1 MCVLAAALLP
11 AMVVAQKKKS
21 NKTQYPGLITVNKRS
36 VSADE
41 FVYLYTK
48 SNQNKPDEFTEAK
61 INEYLD
67 LFIKFKLKVEEAR
80 QRGLDTTQKFLSEF
94 KGYRE
99 ELRKPYLP
107 DERLADSLVNL
118 TYNRLQ
124 QEVKASHILI
134 NVKPDAS
141 PEDTLKAYNRI
152 LEIRKRA
159 VSGEDFGKLASE
171 FSEDPSAKTNQGSL
185 GFFTAMQMVYSF
197 ETAAYQTEVGQISEP
212 VRSRFGYHIIKVE
225 DKKPA
230 RGEVE
235 VSHIMIRLGAERD
248 AVAAKNLAFEIYDQ
262 VKGGVAWEELCKQY
276 SEDLNSK
283 NNGGR
288 LRPFGVGAMASV
300 PEFDK
305 VAFALENPGDIS
317 DPFETAYGWHIVK
330 LERKIPLPSLQEL
343 SSSLKNRVTRDE
355 RMSISKQAAIKKLK
369 VDFKFN
375 ENEST
380 VKKALSLAD
389 TSLTKA
395 RWKIPTTNFN
405 KETLFTVAGKSYSV
419 ADFYQFVAK
428 SQRNTS
434 LKPEAAMQQFYQSFA
449 DEQLYKAFEEKIQL
463 GNPEYTYLLNEY
475 YEGILLF
482 EIMEKEVWNKAA
494 DDSVGQRAYYETH
507 RNQYQAGERVKAVLY
522 SSANKEN
529 VKNLKAAIAAGQ
541 DELIKEMIDK
551 KQLRRE
557 EGNFEKEDRPLLSK
571 IPWQKGVFTA
581 ENNGMYYLAQI
592 LDILPPGNKSFEDS
606 RPAVISDYQG
616 ELEHKWLAALQKK
629 YAVKVNEK
637 GKRYVLQKLVK

>member
-1 MCVLAAALLP
+1 
-11 AMVVAQKKKS
+11 
-21 NKTQYPGLITVNKRS
+21 
-36 VSADE
+36 
-41 FVYLYTK
+41 
-48 SNQNKPDEFTEAK
+48 
-61 INEYLD
+61 
-67 LFIKFKLKVEEAR
+67 
-80 QRGLDTTQKFLSEF
+80 
-94 KGYRE
+94 
-99 ELRKPYLP
+99 
-107 DERLADSLVNL
+107 
-118 TYNRLQ
+118 LQ

-171 FSEDPSAKTNQGSL
+171 YSEDPSAKTNQGSL
-185 GFFTAMQMVYSF
+185 GYFTAMQMVYPF

-212 VRSRFGYHIIKVE
+212 VRSRYGYHIIKVD

-248 AVAAKNLAFEIYDQ
+248 ATAAKNLAFEIYDQ
-262 VKGGVAWEELCKQY
+262 LKGGVAWEELCKQY

-283 NNGGR
+283 NSGGR
-288 LRPFGVGAMASV
+288 LRPFGIRAMASV

-305 VAFALENPGDIS
+305 VAFALENPGDVS
-317 DPFETAYGWHIVK
+317 DPFQTAYGWHIVK

-343 SSSLKNRVTRDE
+343 SASLKNRVMRDE

-369 VDFKFN
+369 LDYQFTEN
-375 ENEST
+375 ENT
-380 VKKALSLAD
+380 LKKALALAD

-395 RWKIPTTNFN
+395 RWKIPASAVN
-405 KETLFTVAGKSYSV
+405 KETLFTVGGKSYSV
-419 ADFYQFVAK
+419 ADFYQYVVK
-428 SQRNTS
+428 SQRATS
-434 LKPEAAMQQFYQSFA
+434 LKPDAVMQQFYQSYT
-449 DEQLYKAFEEKIQL
+449 DEKVYKAFEEKIEAE
-463 GNPEYTYLLNEY
+463 NPEYTYLLNEY

-482 EIMEKEVWNKAA
+482 EIMEKEVWNKAS
-494 DDSVGQRAYYETH
+494 DDSLGQRAYYEAH
-507 RNQYQAGERVKAVLY
+507 QNEHQAGERIKAVLY
-522 SSANKEN
+522 SSANQEN
-529 VKNLKAAIAAGQ
+529 ISNLEAALSAGQ
-541 DELIKEMIDK
+541 GGAIQEMIEK
-551 KQLRRE
+551 KQLKRE
-557 EGNFEKEDRPLLSK
+557 EGNFEKEDRPVLSK
-571 IPWQKGVFTA
+571 MPWQKGVFTA

-616 ELEHKWLAALQKK
+616 ELEQKWLATLSKK